1 MQVKGQKN
9 IYVLTKEKNSAV
21 IILVFLSQTFVFLW
35 IYFCLSMMKKEQL
48 HFLIDNL
55 SSWAESTHSYCLIQ
69 KHRGVLKK
77 PVFKNFAIFTEK
89 LKISNFIK
97 KRLQHS
103 SFPENITKFLKT
115 IILKNICEQLLLL
128 RQKHPWRLVYYL
140 FVES

>member
-1 MQVKGQKN
+1 
-9 IYVLTKEKNSAV
+9 
-21 IILVFLSQTFVFLW
+21 
-35 IYFCLSMMKKEQL
+35 MKKEQL

-128 RQKHPWRLVYYL
+128 RQKHP
-140 FVES
+140 